1 MLNLGLNMVALKPTT
16 PEEVQLFVKENKR
29 LLPVGGGTKPAL
41 SGAANGA
48 IPVVMSGLSGLIE
61 YDPGEYTFTA
71 YAGTPVAEI
80 STVLAE
86 HGQYLPFNPP
96 LVKQGATL
104 GGVVAANTSG
114 PGRYRYGGVRDFIL
128 GIHFVDGQG
137 QMVRSGGKVVKN
149 AAGFDLPK
157 FMVGSAGRFGILV
170 DLSFKVFPEP
180 RDYAT
185 VKVHFPG
192 LGPALAAIAK
202 LFTSP
207 LEMDVL
213 DLEPLPAGQFALV
226 IRMGGLSSALPGRS
240 QRLQAFFERETE
252 ATASE
257 VIKEQAER
265 EFWDR
270 INAFAWVDEGLN
282 LVKTPLSPKRVPLLE
297 NVLSRSAPA
306 RRYMAGGN
314 VAWLAVPD
322 LAELDR
328 ALTTL
333 KLSGMLLFGP
343 PERPFIGVRPGLVL
357 AHKVKQALDPEGKF
371 LAY

>member
-1 MLNLGLNMVALKPTT
+1 MEKRLVPTT
-16 PEEVQLFVKENKR
+16 LEELQSMVKENQQ

-41 SGAANGA
+41 SGAPNGA
-48 IPVVMSGLSGLIE
+48 TRLEMSSLSGLIE

-71 YAGTPVAEI
+71 YAGTPVGDIVAA
-80 STVLAE
+80 LAE
-86 HGQYLPFNPP
+86 HGQYLPFDPP

-128 GIHFVDGQG
+128 GVHFIDGQG
-137 QMVRSGGKVVKN
+137 QLVRSGGKVVKN

-157 FMVGSAGRFGILV
+157 FMVGSAGRFGVLV

-180 RDYAT
+180 RDYVT

-202 LFTSP
+202 LFPSP

-213 DLEPLPAGQFALV
+213 DLEPLPDGQYTLV
-226 IRMGGLSSALPGRS
+226 SRMGGLSSALPGRT

-252 ATASE
+252 ATATE
-257 VIKEQAER
+257 VIQDQAER
-265 EFWDR
+265 DLWAGM
-270 INAFAWVDEGLN
+270 NAFAWVDKGLN
-282 LVKTPLSPKRVPLLE
+282 LVKVPLSPKRVPLLE
-297 NVLSRSAPA
+297 NVLSRSASA

-314 VAWLAVPD
+314 VAWLAVSD

-328 ALTTL
+328 VLTAL
-333 KLSGMLLFGP
+333 KLSGMLLFGSP
-343 PERPFIGVRPGLVL
+343 DRPFIGVRPGLVL
-357 AHKVKQALDPEGKF
+357 AQKVKQALDPERKF